1 MIKIVLYL
9 KSKKKMLF
17 ENLLFV
23 HLQRSWQYT
32 EKNLLQL
39 TALVQ

>member
-9 KSKKKMLF
+9 KSKNFFSKIYYLYIF
-17 ENLLFV
+17 
-23 HLQRSWQYT
+23 SAADYT